1 MAQWFITA
9 KRADFEKIAEKFGIS
24 PVLARLIRNRDVI
37 EEDEIR
43 KYLYGDMEELYDP
56 FLMQDMEKAVELLI
70 TRLET
75 KEKIRVIGDYDIDG
89 ICAAYVLVSGL
100 KALGANVDAAIPH
113 RVKDGYGL
121 NESLILEAAEAGVQM
136 IVTCDNGIA
145 AAQQVAYG
153 NSLGVTTIVTDH
165 HEVPFVCEGET
176 KKYNLPPAAA
186 VVDPKREDCNYPF
199 KGICGAVVAYKLME
213 AMLIKL
219 GKKEKHRELMEEL
232 LQFAAFATIG
242 DVMELQDENRIL
254 VKKGLFLLEKTKNT
268 GLKALLLAT
277 GLEGKKISP
286 YHIGF
291 IMGPCMNATG
301 RLDTAARALELLR
314 ETNYEKAVQTAND
327 LKELNDARKELTVKG
342 VEQAMEQ
349 IETTTLKEDRVLVVF
364 LPDCHESLAGIIAGR
379 VREKYGKPT
388 FVLTRGEEEVKGSG
402 RSIEEYNMY
411 EEISAC
417 KELFTKFGGHK
428 MAAGLSMKEENV
440 EIFRKRLNEMC
451 TLTEED
457 LEEKVRIDIA
467 LPLSHVTK
475 EFVEELEKL
484 EPFGVGNNKP
494 VFAQKDIVVL
504 SEQILGKNKNVGK
517 YKIRDCYG
525 DVYEMMYFGDIQA
538 FGEYY
543 RQRESIFITY
553 YPSFNEYMG
562 KKSIQIVMQNYK

>member
-9 KRADFEKIAEKFGIS
+9 KRADFDKIAERFGIS

-37 EEDEIR
+37 ETDEIR

-56 FLMQDMEKAVELLI
+56 FLMKDMGKAVELLI
-70 TRLET
+70 ARLEM

-89 ICAAYVLVSGL
+89 ICAAYILVSGL
-100 KALGANVDAAIPH
+100 KALGGNVDVAIPH
-113 RVKDGYGL
+113 RIKDGYGL
-121 NESLILEAAEAGVQM
+121 NESLIMEAAQAGVQM

-145 AAQQVAYG
+145 AAEQIAYG

-165 HEVPFVCEGET
+165 HEVPFICDGER
-176 KKYNLPPAAA
+176 KQYILPPAVA
-186 VVDPKREDCNYPF
+186 VIDPKQEDCKYPF
-199 KGICGAVVAYKLME
+199 KGICGAVVAYKMIE
-213 AMLIKL
+213 AMLIKT
-219 GKKEKHRELMEEL
+219 GKKEEHIELMEEL

-254 VKKGLFLLEKTKNT
+254 VKKGLSLLKKTKNI
-268 GLKALLLAT
+268 GLRALLLAT
-277 GLEGKKISP
+277 GLEGKRISP
-286 YHIGF
+286 YHVGF
-291 IMGPCMNATG
+291 IMGPCLNATG
-301 RLDTAARALELLR
+301 RLDTATRALELLQ
-314 ETNYEKAVQTAND
+314 ENNYEKAMQTAND
-327 LKELNDARKELTVKG
+327 LKELNDARKELTIKG

-349 IETTTLKEDRVLVVF
+349 IEATSLKEDRVLVVF

-388 FVLTRGEEEVKGSG
+388 FVLTRGEEDVKGSG

-417 KELFTKFGGHK
+417 KELFIKFGGHK

-484 EPFGVGNNKP
+484 EPFGVGNHKP

-538 FGEYY
+538 FGAYY